1 MRRLTLL
8 LTAAIAALAP
18 IVLAQSA
25 GPYKVL
31 KTAKVGGE
39 GGTDYIYADTV
50 GRRLYITRGATQ
62 AREATATTPAVPAFE
77 KRLTIFDLDTLEP
90 VGVIPGVGGNGATVC
105 PKTGHG
111 FTSDHPQPS
120 MFDVKTMKLIKTI
133 EVPQGFSAD
142 GIYCDTSN
150 DRVYIGSHPTK
161 SLLVVDAKDGTVLGN
176 IDLGGTPEQ
185 TVGDGKGTVYQ
196 VLQDRPGGVAVID
209 AKTMKVTKTYPFGD
223 NGGCNGLALDVKNQI
238 LFAACAAVGPAPA
251 RGTPG
256 QPAPAGPPPAPDPNA
271 KPPQT
276 FVILSAKDGKILARL
291 PLAGG
296 SDGAAFNPATME
308 AFSTQ
313 GNGTMTIVKEKSPTS
328 FEVEQ
333 DLKTWPSNGA
343 RTIAFDSK
351 TGHLFAMASEI
362 GPPPPP
368 PPAGTPPPAGGRG
381 AAAAPRSRVPS
392 RSSWSASSSE
402 ARQRPQPQRITT
414 RLKYDYRAF
423 LQYELNGWISAS
435 CLLILDMGNET

>member
-8 LTAAIAALAP
+8 LTAITALAP
-18 IVLAQSA
+18 IVLAQST

-39 GGTDYIYADTV
+39 GGTDYIHADTA

-90 VGVIPGVGGNGATVC
+90 VGVIPGVGGNGAAVC

-142 GIYCDTSN
+142 GIYCDTSSN
-150 DRVYIGSHPTK
+150 RVYIGSHPTK
-161 SLLVVDAKDGTVLGN
+161 ALLVVDARDGTVLGH
-176 IDLGGTPEQ
+176 IDLGGVPEQ
-185 TVGDGKGTVYQ
+185 TVADGKGTVYQ

-223 NGGCNGLALDVKNQI
+223 NGGCNGLALDVKNKV

-256 QPAPAGPPPAPDPNA
+256 QAAPAGPPPAPDPNA
-271 KPPQT
+271 KPAQA
-276 FVILSAKDGKILARL
+276 FVILSAKDGAILTRL
-291 PLAGG
+291 PLAGS

-328 FEVEQ
+328 FEPVQ

-351 TGHLFAMASEI
+351 TGHLFAMASET
-362 GPPPPP
+362 GPAPPP
-368 PPAGTPPPAGGRG
+368 PPAGTAPPAGGRG
-381 AAAAPRSRVPS
+381 GRGAAIPGSFTIIMVG
-392 RSSWSASSSE
+392 
-402 ARQRPQPQRITT
+402 
-414 RLKYDYRAF
+414 K
-423 LQYELNGWISAS
+423 
-435 CLLILDMGNET
+435 

>member
-1 MRRLTLL
+1 MRRQALLSIVIGVL
-8 LTAAIAALAP
+8 LTSAGLAFQTAAD
-18 IVLAQSA
+18 

-39 GGTDYIYADTV
+39 GGTDYIYADVV
-50 GRRLYITRGATQ
+50 GRRLYIPRGPTQ
-62 AREATATTPAVPAFE
+62 AQPATDTRPEVPAFE

-90 VGVIPGVGGNGATVC
+90 VGTIPGVGGNGATVC
-105 PKTGHG
+105 PNTGHG

-133 EVPQGFSAD
+133 DVPQGFSAD

-161 SLLVVDAKDGTVLGN
+161 SLMVVDAKDGTVLGN
-176 IDLGGTPEQ
+176 IDLGGVPEQ

-196 VLQDRPGGVAVID
+196 VLQDQPGGVAVID
-209 AKTMKVTKTYPFGD
+209 AKTMKVTATYPFGE
-223 NGGCNGLALDVKNQI
+223 NGRCNGLAIDVKNQI
-238 LFAACAAVGPAPA
+238 LFAACSAVGPASP
-251 RGTPG
+251 RGGGAG
-256 QPAPAGPPPAPDPNA
+256 QPPAGPPPPDPNA

-276 FVILSAKDGKILARL
+276 FVILSAKDGKILERL
-291 PLAGG
+291 PLAGS
-296 SDGAAFNPATME
+296 SDGAAFNPQTME

-333 DLKTWPSNGA
+333 NLKTWPSNGA

-351 TGHLFAMASEI
+351 TGRLFAMASEPA
-362 GPPPPP
+362 PPPPP
-368 PPAGTPPPAGGRG
+368 PPAGTPPPTGRG
-381 AAAAPRSRVPS
+381 RGPGAIPGSFTIIMVGM
-392 RSSWSASSSE
+392 
-402 ARQRPQPQRITT
+402 
-414 RLKYDYRAF
+414 K
-423 LQYELNGWISAS
+423 
-435 CLLILDMGNET
+435 

>member
-1 MRRLTLL
+1 MRRLSLL
-8 LTAAIAALAP
+8 LIAATALAP
-18 IVLAQSA
+18 VVFAQSI

-31 KTAKVGGE
+31 KTARVGGE

-77 KRLTIFDLDTLEP
+77 KRVTIFDLDTLEP

-120 MFDVKTMKLIKTI
+120 MFDVKTMKLIKTM

-161 SLLVVDAKDGTVLGN
+161 ALLVVDAKDGTVLGN
-176 IDLGGTPEQ
+176 IDLGGVPEQ
-185 TVGDGKGTVYQ
+185 TVADGQGTVYQ

-209 AKTMKVTKTYPFGD
+209 AKAMKVTKTYPFGD

-251 RGTPG
+251 PGGGTPG
-256 QPAPAGPPPAPDPNA
+256 QPAPPPPAPDPNA

-276 FVILSAKDGKILARL
+276 FVILSAKDGTILARL
-291 PLAGG
+291 PLAGS
-296 SDGAAFNPATME
+296 SDGAAFNPQTME

-351 TGHLFAMASEI
+351 TGHLFAMASEV

-368 PPAGTPPPAGGRG
+368 PPTGTPPPAGGRG
-381 AAAAPRSRVPS
+381 AGRGAAIPGSFTIIMVG
-392 RSSWSASSSE
+392 
-402 ARQRPQPQRITT
+402 
-414 RLKYDYRAF
+414 K
-423 LQYELNGWISAS
+423 
-435 CLLILDMGNET
+435 

>member
-1 MRRLTLL
+1 MERNALLRMVTIAL
-8 LTAAIAALAP
+8 LTSTGLAFQ
-18 IVLAQSA
+18 AGTD

-31 KTAKVGGE
+31 KTARVGGE

-133 EVPQGFSAD
+133 EVPPRFSAD
-142 GIYCDTSN
+142 GIYCDTSD

-176 IDLGGTPEQ
+176 VDLGGTPEQ
-185 TVGDGKGTVYQ
+185 TIGDGKGTVYQ
-196 VLQDRPGGVAVID
+196 VLQERPGSVAVVD
-209 AKTMKVTKTYPFGD
+209 TKTMKVTATYPFGD

-238 LFAACAAVGPAPA
+238 LFAACSVIGPP
-251 RGTPG
+251 GTP
-256 QPAPAGPPPAPDPNA
+256 PATDPGV

-276 FVILSAKDGKILARL
+276 FVVLSARDGKILARL
-291 PLAGG
+291 PLAGS

-313 GNGTMTIVKEKSPTS
+313 GNGTMTIIKEKSPTS

-343 RTIAFDSK
+343 RTIALDGK
-351 TGHLFAMASEI
+351 TGHLFAMASEV

-368 PPAGTPPPAGGRG
+368 DTAPPAGGRG
-381 AAAAPRSRVPS
+381 GRGAAIPGSFTIIMVG
-392 RSSWSASSSE
+392 
-402 ARQRPQPQRITT
+402 I
-414 RLKYDYRAF
+414 K
-423 LQYELNGWISAS
+423 
-435 CLLILDMGNET
+435 